1 MPYAS
6 GAELSDV
13 YGRARENGYGF
24 VASNVTETNILAGLV
39 DGAER
44 AESDLVV
51 QVKRDTASFVGN
63 GDPETGLEILGTHAQ
78 KLGDD
83 ADVGVFLNVDH
94 VPADDGEFLSACVES
109 DVPSSLMIDASHEPF
124 EENVERTREV
134 VEMVEEAGTDALV
147 EAELGTI
154 KGVESGVETTEAYYT
169 DPEEAVEF
177 VDRTG
182 CDLLAISVGTEH
194 GVSKGKNLELRPD
207 IARDVGQALADH
219 GLDTPLV
226 VHGSSGLSDEQV
238 RELLST
244 GVCKLNKNTRY
255 QYEFART
262 ACEFYRDHESAILPP
277 EGVEDDRQGFF
288 ADSEWS
294 PDKSQFTPH
303 RVCTEIRERIAD
315 VMVEVSDLSQSAGE
329 SLYA

>member
-6 GAELSDV
+6 GAELSDA

-24 VASNVTETNILAGLV
+24 VASNVTETNILTGLIN
-39 DGAER
+39 GAER

-63 GDPETGLEILGTHAQ
+63 GDPETGLEILGTHVR
-78 KLGDD
+78 KLGAD

-94 VPADDGEFLSACVES
+94 VPSDDRAFLNACIDS
-109 DVPSSLMIDASHEPF
+109 GVPSSLMIDASHEPF
-124 EENVERTREV
+124 EENVERTREA
-134 VEMVEEAGTDALV
+134 VESVERGDEDVLV
-147 EAELGTI
+147 EAELGMI
-154 KGVESGVETTEAYYT
+154 KGVEGGVETTEAYYT

-194 GVSKGKNLELRPD
+194 GVSKGRNLELRPD
-207 IARDVGQALADH
+207 IAREVGQALADH
-219 GLDTPLV
+219 GLETPLV

-277 EGVEDDRQGFF
+277 DGVEDDRQGFF
-288 ADSEWS
+288 ADTEWS
-294 PDKSQFTPH
+294 PDKAQFTPH

-315 VMVEVSDLSQSAGE
+315 VMVEVADLSGSAGE